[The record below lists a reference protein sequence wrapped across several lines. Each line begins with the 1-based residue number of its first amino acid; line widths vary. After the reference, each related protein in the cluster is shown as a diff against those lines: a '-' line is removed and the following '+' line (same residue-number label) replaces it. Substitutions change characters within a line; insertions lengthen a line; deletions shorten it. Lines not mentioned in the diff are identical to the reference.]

1 MLLYVLIIQK
11 MNYLIFRKTDKLKKL
26 GDATMCVNRKKII
39 GRGIVNSLILNSN
52 PILGIGKT
60 KKKQN

>member
-1 MLLYVLIIQK
+1 